1 MLAMLFAMNTVSFA
15 ADDTSKAQFGD
26 VLYADDEI
34 AVFYGNPNE
43 NAETAEAAASIEA
56 QATDA
61 IEAQATARSLRH
73 DYIWVD
79 ANTTADKHVDIYASA
94 DQPISYVN
102 VKQEANNAVSRSRVD
117 VRRPDNRSYC
127 LVVNWDGQKTIQ
139 SADIVVSSTV
149 LWTEPYPG
157 NVVKYTSGYLRI
169 SWDVETGGSG
179 ARLNVWVW

>member
-1 MLAMLFAMNTVSFA
+1 MLFAMNTVSFA
-15 ADDTSKAQFGD
+15 ADDTSKAQFGE

-43 NAETAEAAASIEA
+43 DAEAAASIEA
-56 QATDA
+56 QTTDS
-61 IEAQATARSLRH
+61 IEAQAAARSLRH

-79 ANTTADKHVDIYASA
+79 ANTATDKSVDIYASA
-94 DQPISYVN
+94 NEPISYVN
-102 VKQEANNAVSRSRVD
+102 VKQEADKAVSRSRVD

-127 LVVNWDGQKTIQ
+127 LVLNWDGQKTIQ
-139 SADIVVSSTV
+139 SSDIVVSSTV